1 MQLKQLSKWLVI
13 GGTLLIWTIKFI
25 IRPMQVAEGSFTFL
39 LGIAPNLLG
48 SFLIPF
54 GACWFFSGRN
64 HLVARVFRVTNPF
77 ELRLVCLAGFAMLV
91 INEYLQKIPL
101 FGRTFDYNDI
111 LFSSIGLLCSF
122 MVFGTLQAAKKSA
135 YRPESI

>member
-25 IRPMQVAEGSFTFL
+25 IRPMQVAEGSFAFL

-77 ELRLVCLAGFAMLV
+77 ELRLVCLA
-91 INEYLQKIPL
+91 
-101 FGRTFDYNDI
+101 
-111 LFSSIGLLCSF
+111 
-122 MVFGTLQAAKKSA
+122 
-135 YRPESI
+135 